1 MLLTGNT
8 RQGCGHAFFWVAA
21 IKEPIMTKVLY
32 LTSSPSTGSYSTRIG
47 ERVIDELKQSHPGA
61 TVTTRDLARDPLPHI
76 DADFLQA
83 TRSAEG
89 PQNDTQR
96 AMAVRSDALV
106 RELFDA
112 DILVIAAP
120 MYNFSIP
127 STLKAW
133 IDHIARPGVTFSYSA
148 KGPEGLVKG
157 KRAIIINAKGGIY
170 SSGPAQALEH
180 QSTYLRGVLGF
191 IGITDVEVIDVEGIG
206 LGPDA
211 AAKAV
216 ERGNECARA
225 LAVARAA

>member
-1 MLLTGNT
+1 
-8 RQGCGHAFFWVAA
+8 
-21 IKEPIMTKVLY
+21 MTNVLY
-32 LTSSPSTGSYSTRIG
+32 VSSSPRSGSYSTSVAD
-47 ERVIDELKQSHPGA
+47 RVIAEIRQADPEAKVIS
-61 TVTTRDLARDPLPHI
+61 RDLARTPIPHV

-96 AMAVRSDALV
+96 RILARSDALV
-106 RELFDA
+106 DEVFAA
-112 DILVIAAP
+112 DVIVIAAP

-133 IDHIARPGVTFSYSA
+133 IDHIARPGRTFSYSE

-157 KRAIIINAKGGIY
+157 KRVIIINAKGGIY

-191 IGITDVEVIDVEGIG
+191 LGMTDVESIDIEGVG
-206 LGPDA
+206 YGPEA
-211 AAKAV
+211 AQKAV
-216 ERGNECARA
+216 DGGLQRAQEVAGA
-225 LAVARAA
+225 LAVAA